1 MKNIITILLIIILPI
16 MAYLIIEKRSELNS
30 ATAMENSLPTI
41 MVFSS
46 SMCLDCQKLKGVINE
61 IKNDYED
68 KINFISY
75 NALDKDKKVQK
86 YIKEYQIILAPT
98 TIILDR
104 NGNKVDKI
112 EGYIPKEELINEIE
126 EAING

>member
-16 MAYLIIEKRSELNS
+16 MAYLIIEKRSKLNS

>member
-1 MKNIITILLIIILPI
+1 MKNIITILLIIILPV
-16 MAYLIIEKRSELNS
+16 MAYLIIEKRSNLTT

-61 IKNDYED
+61 VKNNYEG
-68 KINFISY
+68 KVNFISY
-75 NALDKDKKVQK
+75 NALDKDKKIQK
-86 YIKEYQIILAPT
+86 YIKEYQVVLAPT
-98 TIILDR
+98 TIILDKD
-104 NGNKVDKI
+104 GNKINKI

>member
-41 MVFSS
+41 LVFSS